1 MILFE
6 CNKRNCLIKGEI
18 VKSKRQIKI
27 LDYINEKGSSSVT
40 ELIDIFS
47 ISKATLNRDLT
58 ELENEGYVR
67 KIHGGVISK
76 RTMLTFEPLQRE
88 KESVE
93 SEYKVIIAREAIKEI
108 KDGSINILDSGSTSL
123 ALAIEIS
130 QQKHFENLT
139 IATND
144 LKVAMALADVDFVK
158 LIVLGGQQ
166 RNGLYSLIG
175 PLTMKALDSINA
187 DVFFFCIDALDF
199 DRGIS
204 NANFDEIGVKQQ
216 MLKSAKKTI
225 LLADHSKFNKSR
237 LAKICDFS
245 EVNKIITD
253 FRINRKEIE
262 KLDLLVDEI
271 IIAK

>member
-1 MILFE
+1 M
-6 CNKRNCLIKGEI
+6 
-18 VKSKRQIKI
+18 KSKRQIEI
-27 LDYINEKGSSSVT
+27 LDYINERGSSYVN
-40 ELIDIFS
+40 ELIEVFN

-58 ELENEGYVR
+58 ELEKEGYVR

-93 SEYKVIIAREAIKEI
+93 SEYKVIIAREAINEI
-108 KDGSINILDSGSTSL
+108 KDGSIIILDSGSTSL

-144 LKVAMALADVDFVK
+144 LKVAMSVADVDFVK

-175 PLTMKALDSINA
+175 PMTTKALDSINA
-187 DVFFFCIDALDF
+187 DIFFFCIDALDF
-199 DRGIS
+199 ERGIS
-204 NANFDEIGVKQQ
+204 NANFDEIGIKQQ
-216 MLKSAKKTI
+216 MLRSAKKTI
-225 LLADHSKFNKSR
+225 LLADHSKFNKWR

-245 EVNKIITD
+245 EVDKIITD
-253 FRINRKEIE
+253 YRISQEEIS
-262 KLDLLVDEI
+262 KLKPLI
-271 IIAK
+271 AKTIIAK

>member
-1 MILFE
+1 M
-6 CNKRNCLIKGEI
+6 
-18 VKSKRQIKI
+18 KSKRQIEI
-27 LDYINEKGSSSVT
+27 LDYINERGSSYVN
-40 ELIDIFS
+40 ELIDFFE

-88 KESVE
+88 KESIE
-93 SEYKVIIAREAIKEI
+93 SEHKVIIAREAIREI
-108 KDGSINILDSGSTSL
+108 KDGSIIILDSGTTSL

-130 QQKHFENLT
+130 QQNHFENLT

-144 LKVAMALADVDFVK
+144 LKVAMALADVDFIK

-166 RNGLYSLIG
+166 RNGVYSLIG
-175 PLTMKALDSINA
+175 PMTAKALDSINA
-187 DVFFFCIDALDF
+187 DIFFFCIDALDF
-199 DRGIS
+199 ERGIS
-204 NANFDEIGVKQQ
+204 NANFDEVGIKQQ

-225 LLADHSKFNKSR
+225 LLADHSKFNKWR

-245 EVNKIITD
+245 EIDKIITD
-253 FRINRKEIE
+253 SRVRETEIE
-262 KLDLLVDEI
+262 ILNELVSEI
-271 IIAK
+271 IVAK

>member
-1 MILFE
+1 M
-6 CNKRNCLIKGEI
+6 
-18 VKSKRQIKI
+18 KSKRQIEI
-27 LDYINEKGSSSVT
+27 LDYINEKGSSYVN
-40 ELIDIFS
+40 ELIDEFNV
-47 ISKATLNRDLT
+47 SKATLNRDLT
-58 ELENEGYVR
+58 QLEKEGYVK

-93 SEYKVIIAREAIKEI
+93 SEFKVMIAREAIHTI
-108 KDGSINILDSGSTSL
+108 KDGSIIILDSGSTSL

-130 QQKHFENLT
+130 QQNHFENLV

-144 LKVAMALADVDFVK
+144 LKVAMAVADVDFVK

-175 PLTMKALDSINA
+175 PMTINALDSINA
-187 DVFFFCIDALDF
+187 DIFFFCIDALDF
-199 DRGIS
+199 ERGIS
-204 NANFDEIGVKQQ
+204 NANFDEISIKQQ

-225 LLADHSKFNKSR
+225 LLADYSKFNKWR
-237 LAKICDFS
+237 LAKICDFV
-245 EVNKIITD
+245 EVDVAITD
-253 FRINRKEIE
+253 YRIKDTDKE
-262 KLDLLVDEI
+262 KLCALVSDV

>member
-1 MILFE
+1 M
-6 CNKRNCLIKGEI
+6 
-18 VKSKRQIKI
+18 KSKRQIEI
-27 LDYINEKGSSSVT
+27 LDYINERGSSDVA
-40 ELIDIFS
+40 ELIKVFD

-58 ELENEGYVR
+58 ELEKEGYVR

-93 SEYKVIIAREAIKEI
+93 SEFKVIIAREAIKEI
-108 KDGSINILDSGSTSL
+108 KDGSIIILDSGTTSL

-130 QQKHFENLT
+130 QQNHFENLT

-175 PLTMKALDSINA
+175 PITTKALDSINA
-187 DVFFFCIDALDF
+187 DMFFFCIDALDF
-199 DRGIS
+199 ERGIS
-204 NANFDEIGVKQQ
+204 NANFEEVGIKQQ
-216 MLKSAKKTI
+216 MLKSAKKII
-225 LLADHSKFNKSR
+225 LLADHSKFNKWR
-237 LAKICDFS
+237 LAKICDFT
-245 EVNKIITD
+245 EVDKVITD
-253 FRINRKEIE
+253 FRITEKEIDRLHE
-262 KLDLLVDEI
+262 FVVDI